1 MKKIAFKKLALTSET
16 IRTLNPAEL
25 QHAAGGQQVVVVET
39 HPVPTTHS
47 IGGGCSPEL
56 TTITFT
62 VNPPRPGSS
71 GPQMP

>member
-1 MKKIAFKKLALTSET
+1 MKKIAFKKLTLTSET

-25 QHAAGGQQVVVVET
+25 QRAAGGLQVVVST
-39 HPVPTTHS
+39 RPVPTTHS
-47 IGGGCSPEL
+47 IGGGCTSEL
-56 TTITFT
+56 TSLTDT